1 MSNSVVANPNQFMR
15 GLDQSYARFEK
26 KMQKRMRI
34 IVTEAMKRLIR
45 RTPVH
50 TGQAVRSYVASSG
63 TPFGGGAASAS
74 KPVQATNQLPL
85 GTERLRGGAAAQAMG
100 TIGMVDFSDP
110 FQNFWITN
118 SAPHIGGLEAG
129 ELPRAPYTPRSPQGM
144 FAVTLQE
151 LITLL
156 DAGMT

>member
-1 MSNSVVANPNQFMR
+1 MSSVVANPNQFIR
-15 GLDQSYARFEK
+15 GLDQSYNRFEERFSK
-26 KMQKRMRI
+26 KIHKLMHEGMR
-34 IVTEAMKRLIR
+34 RLIR

-50 TGQAVRSYVASSG
+50 TGQAVRSYVASARSPFSG
-63 TPFGGGAASAS
+63 GPAARPA
-74 KPVQATNQLPL
+74 PIEPTNKLPL
-85 GTERLRGGAAAQAMG
+85 GAESLRGGAQGQALS
-100 TIGMVDFSDP
+100 TLASVDFSDP
-110 FQNFWITN
+110 FQTFWITN

-129 ELPRAPYTPRSPQGM
+129 ELPQEPFTPRSPQGM

>member
-1 MSNSVVANPNQFMR
+1 MSNSVIANPKEFMR
-15 GLDQSYARFEK
+15 GLDQSYTRFEK
-26 KMQKRMRI
+26 RFQKRMRVL
-34 IVTEAMKRLIR
+34 VTEGMKRLIR

-50 TGQAVRSYVASSG
+50 TGQAVRSYVASAG
-63 TPFGGGAASAS
+63 TPFSGGAAAAS

-85 GTERLRGGAAAQAMG
+85 GAERLRSGAANQAMSTLG
-100 TIGMVDFSDP
+100 LVDFSDP
-110 FQNFWITN
+110 FQNFYITN
-118 SAPHIGGLEAG
+118 SAPHIAGLEAG